1 MPVKPAQ
8 PGRHYKEAAVRFY
21 FDADVL
27 GLARVIAGLRPDATF
42 PGDPGGVIHKQ
53 LRRPCPIN
61 STATKD
67 SVWIPQVADL
77 GWLIV
82 TRDARIQEHRA
93 EIAAVRDSRARM
105 VALGSRDARG
115 TFAQLE
121 VLMCQW
127 RALEG
132 CLSEA
137 GPLIYVAT
145 RTTFR
150 PVDLS

>member
-1 MPVKPAQ
+1 MPAKPAQ
-8 PGRHYKEAAVRFY
+8 PGRHHKEAAVRFY

-27 GLARVIAGLRPDATF
+27 GLAHVIADLRPDATY
-42 PGDPGGVIHKQ
+42 PGDRGGVVHKQ
-53 LRRPCPIN
+53 LRRPCPIE
-61 STATKD
+61 SPATKD
-67 SVWIPQVADL
+67 SVWIPKVADL

-93 EIAAVRDSRARM
+93 EIAAVRNSGARM
-105 VALGSRDARG
+105 VALGSREAGG

-127 RALEG
+127 RAVEG
-132 CLSEA
+132 CLSET
-137 GPLIYVAT
+137 GPFIYVAT

-150 PVDLS
+150 SVDLS